1 MKFYYVALNTN
12 KKKIVLIE
20 NGRLAYFLNKNEAIY
35 QCELLN
41 EELKSWSSNEENYE
55 QPYKV
60 YCVESEPMEV
70 TSD

>member
-1 MKFYYVALNTN
+1 MKFYYIALTAN
-12 KKKIVLIE
+12 KKRIVLME

-35 QCELLN
+35 QCILLN
-41 EELKSWSSNEENYE
+41 EELKSWSSDEKNSE